1 MNDARGRDAE
11 VQCGVM
17 WPGMQDVVA
26 SDHTTQTTQV
36 PHRLLPHL
44 LPSYDSG
51 LLVLL
56 QDTTDFISSESSAD
70 LASF

>member
-1 MNDARGRDAE
+1 MIKKDTEVRDARGRDAE

-44 LPSYDSG
+44 LNIQVTQPYNS
-51 LLVLL
+51 
-56 QDTTDFISSESSAD
+56 I
-70 LASF
+70 

>member
-26 SDHTTQTTQV
+26 SDHTTQTTQTTQA
-36 PHRLLPHL
+36 PPTPPQPTGH
-44 LPSYDSG
+44 ST
-51 LLVLL
+51 L
-56 QDTTDFISSESSAD
+56 Q
-70 LASF
+70 L